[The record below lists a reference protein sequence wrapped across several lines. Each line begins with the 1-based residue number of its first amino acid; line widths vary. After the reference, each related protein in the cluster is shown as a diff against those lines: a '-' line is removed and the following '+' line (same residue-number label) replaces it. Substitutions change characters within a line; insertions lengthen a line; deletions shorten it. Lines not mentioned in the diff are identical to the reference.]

1 MTSAALVPGIKVD
14 TRHRAA
20 ARQGQGST
28 VTSVRVIVLL
38 TVATERADAPAVG
51 LSSPKFQRSF
61 GPDGGLQNEVNK
73 HIFIINVKPWRTL

>member
-1 MTSAALVPGIKVD
+1 
-14 TRHRAA
+14 
-20 ARQGQGST
+20 
-28 VTSVRVIVLL
+28 
-38 TVATERADAPAVG
+38 

>member
-1 MTSAALVPGIKVD
+1 VTSAALVPGIKVD

-38 TVATERADAPAVG
+38 TVATERA
-51 LSSPKFQRSF
+51 F